1 VAVSQAR
8 IRSLETAREC
18 VRLGARQRTIAWL
31 TGLPTSFIFHNVYDA
46 EHLPP
51 RGRPPYTED
60 FIYRALR
67 VPTSSTRKA
76 ARRETT
82 LACAG

>member
-1 VAVSQAR
+1 MVAVVGRADTR

-18 VRLGARQRTIAWL
+18 VRLGARQRTIALL
-31 TGLPTSFIFHNVYDA
+31 TGLPTSFIFHNIYDA

-60 FIYRALR
+60 FIYRSSLKVQAEVGRASCRER
-67 VPTSSTRKA
+67 V
-76 ARRETT
+76 
-82 LACAG
+82 